1 MNDLNGLPKPKT
13 DELAKYTWE
22 NIGDILFPEKEKYIL
37 TRNEKQIIKV
47 LLYKYRPPIKYRKKV
62 ISFIF

>member
-1 MNDLNGLPKPKT
+1 MDEITEKPKR

-22 NIGDILFPEKEKYIL
+22 NYGDTLFPEEEKFIL

-47 LLYKYRPPIKYRKKV
+47 LLYT
-62 ISFIF
+62 

>member
-1 MNDLNGLPKPKT
+1 MDEITEKPKV

-22 NIGDILFPEKEKYIL
+22 NYGDTLFPEEEKFIL

-47 LLYKYRPPIKYRKKV
+47 LLYKYRPPNKYRRKV
-62 ISFIF
+62 K